1 MMDSVFSLLHG
12 LGQMFLPGFAP
23 PPDAPFQ
30 TDNPREIR
38 IIQALAACPRTRE
51 ELDRIAG
58 ASNVPDAI
66 AAMRRRGLDIPSRR
80 EPVLDCDG
88 EIVQRGR
95 YRFSD
100 ADKRRTRSIWEV
112 SRHGE

>member
-1 MMDSVFSLLHG
+1 MMDGVVSFLHG

-23 PPDAPFQ
+23 PPDSPFQ

-38 IIQALAACPRTRE
+38 IIRALAVCPRTRE

-66 AAMRRRGLDIPSRR
+66 AAMRRRGLVIPSCR
-80 EPVLDCDG
+80 EPVRDCDG

-95 YRFSD
+95 YHFSD
-100 ADKRRTRSIWEV
+100 EDKRRTRSIWEGGDDG
-112 SRHGE
+112 R

>member
-1 MMDSVFSLLHG
+1 MMDGVFSFLHG

-38 IIQALAACPRTRE
+38 IIRALAAGPRTRE
-51 ELDRIAG
+51 ELDRVAG
-58 ASNVPDAI
+58 ASNGPDAI
-66 AAMRRRGLDIPSRR
+66 AAMRRRGLDIPSCR
-80 EPVLDCDG
+80 EPSFDRDG
-88 EIVQRGR
+88 QTVRRGR

-100 ADKRRTRSIWEV
+100 ADKQRTRAIWEGGE
-112 SRHGE
+112 HGE